1 MSVNFEP
8 DSAVGKIL
16 SEFWQGLEIDKGA
29 RAELRRC
36 KRPEEVVLVPGFHRL
51 CSRLHPL
58 LKKEQPG
65 WEMRFAAIA
74 GLLAHVRQLSSKK
87 TLAEQ
92 MAESKGDSPVVS
104 ELRFRRLLQ
113 RDRSDLYGA
122 LIRVLGL
129 LDKKANPHDL
139 ARSVYYW
146 GDGERKRWAFAYFP
160 RVPEKKSA

>member
-1 MSVNFEP
+1 MSVNFESE
-8 DSAVGKIL
+8 SAVGKIL
-16 SEFWQGLEIDKGA
+16 SEFWQQLEDDKGV

-58 LKKEQPG
+58 LKNEQPG
-65 WEMRFAAIA
+65 WEMRFAV
-74 GLLAHVRQLSSKK
+74 HQLSSKK